1 MPPPISADQLRTVD
15 ALMAASRA
23 LVGITAR
30 SLATLDSDVTMPQFR
45 VLVVLATRGP
55 QRPVDISAELKVVP
69 STGTR
74 MCERLVRKGLLRRAR
89 TPSDRRAIRL
99 HLTPAGRTLVEQVH
113 RHRREELRSIVEATA
128 EHWHPA
134 LAEALHAFAAAA
146 GETPEPDWLLGGAGT
161 DADGPST

>member
-30 SLATLDSDVTMPQFR
+30 SLAALESDITMPQFR

-55 QRPVDISAELKVVP
+55 QRPVDISAELKVAP

-74 MCERLVRKGLLRRAR
+74 TCERLVRKGLLRRVR
-89 TPSDRRAIRL
+89 TPSDRRTVRL
-99 HLTPAGRTLVEQVH
+99 HLTQAGRALVAQVH
-113 RHRREELRSIVEATA
+113 QHRREELQSIVEVTA

-146 GETPEPDWLLGGAGT
+146 GESPEPDWWLGESSA
-161 DADGPST
+161 